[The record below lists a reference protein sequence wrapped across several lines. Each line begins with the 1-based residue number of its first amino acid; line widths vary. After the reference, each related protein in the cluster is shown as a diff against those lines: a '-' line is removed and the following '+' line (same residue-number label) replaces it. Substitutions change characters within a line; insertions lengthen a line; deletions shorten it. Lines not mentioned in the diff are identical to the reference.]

1 MNNKNYDLIKFED
14 ADFSLDV
21 NVSPNEDTVWLTQAQ
36 MAELYNK
43 SKSTIN
49 EHINNILKSSELNIK
64 NCLRKFGKTDFSTK
78 PTYYYNLDMIL
89 AVGYRVNS
97 DRGIMFRRWATSILK
112 QYLLKGYS
120 INEKRCLA
128 HNDNLIGL
136 NNSINNLN
144 NRVTYLENKFKSINS
159 IELTKDKVFYTNEYF
174 EGYCYIKKLF
184 HKAKDRIIIIDAYL
198 DYSVLEMMNE
208 INVDI
213 TIYISSSSP
222 INNKEISLFQINHK
236 LNVIRTNKYHDRF
249 IIIDSDL
256 YNVGSS
262 IKDIGKKISHI
273 SKLECIDI
281 DNLLNKYKKE
291 A

>member
-1 MNNKNYDLIKFED
+1 
-14 ADFSLDV
+14 
-21 NVSPNEDTVWLTQAQ
+21 
-36 MAELYNK
+36 MAELYNVDR
-43 SKSTIN
+43 SRITR
-49 EHINNILKSSELNIK
+49 HINNIINDNELDFNS
-64 NCLRKFGKTDFSTK
+64 NVRKTHFPNSDK
-78 PTYYYNLDMIL
+78 PVYIYNLDMIL

-97 DRGIMFRRWATSILK
+97 KRGIMFRRWANSILK
-112 QYLLKGYS
+112 QYLLKGFS
-120 INEKRCLA
+120 INEKRCMA
-128 HNDNLIGL
+128 HNDSLID
-136 NNSINNLN
+136 LN
-144 NRVTYLENKFKSINS
+144 NRVTYLEEKFKSIDS
-159 IELTKDKVFYTNEYF
+159 IELAKDKVFYSNEYY

-184 HKAKDRIIIIDAYL
+184 HKAKDKIVIIDSYL

-249 IIIDSDL
+249 IIIDNDL

-273 SKLECIDI
+273 SKLEAIDI